1 MDDSEPAR
9 RLAGRAESLVGAT
22 LGESLEGACSAGL
35 VPWAVAPSDAG
46 LTASSVCSD
55 VSVTVISDPSEG
67 GPRASLRR
75 WACHDPAMVRSGRPG
90 RERRDVLDWSI
101 GMHMSSEPTQMNSI
115 QNLNET
121 AKPNAAAS
129 RRAKSLRRD

>member
-1 MDDSEPAR
+1 MTR
-9 RLAGRAESLVGAT
+9 
-22 LGESLEGACSAGL
+22 
-35 VPWAVAPSDAG
+35 PW
-46 LTASSVCSD
+46 
-55 VSVTVISDPSEG
+55 
-67 GPRASLRR
+67 
-75 WACHDPAMVRSGRPG
+75 SGRVVPG

-121 AKPNAAAS
+121 AEPNAAAS